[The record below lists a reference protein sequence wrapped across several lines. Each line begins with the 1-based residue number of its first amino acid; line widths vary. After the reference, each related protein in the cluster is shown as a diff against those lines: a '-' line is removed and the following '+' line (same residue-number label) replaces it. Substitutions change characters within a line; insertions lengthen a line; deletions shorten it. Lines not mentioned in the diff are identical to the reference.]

1 MVQSQEPAESRPR
14 YYMDT
19 GYLGNKLRGQE
30 IRSRRVSKK
39 SFVIKQER
47 YVTD

>member
-14 YYMDT
+14 NYMDT

-47 YVTD
+47 